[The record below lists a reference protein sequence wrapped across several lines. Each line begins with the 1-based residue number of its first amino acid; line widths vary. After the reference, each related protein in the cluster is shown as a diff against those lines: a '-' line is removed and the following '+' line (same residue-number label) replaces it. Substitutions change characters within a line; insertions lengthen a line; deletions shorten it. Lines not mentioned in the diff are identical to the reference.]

1 MESKQRI
8 TVITGASKGIGKAA
22 AAAFSQSGDR
32 VYDLSRRGETTEI
45 VFHIPC
51 DVTDEAMCKAAI
63 RTVSEREGR
72 IDVLLLNAGF
82 GISGPIETT
91 EIAAMQKQF
100 DVCLFG
106 AMRVLKAALPALRE
120 SKGTILFTSSVAAVT
135 PIPYQAFYS
144 ACKASVN
151 SVVMALRNE
160 LKGTGIRVAAVLPG
174 DVKTD
179 FTAQRL
185 KNPVNEKLYPNEVK
199 SVAKMEHDEQH
210 GMSPDRIAKRFV
222 KLSKQ
227 KNPKPF
233 CSVGVAYSAVCVLI
247 KLLPA
252 RFANWVLGKMYA

>member
-1 MESKQRI
+1 MASERI
-8 TVITGASKGIGKAA
+8 VVITGASKGIGKATA
-22 AAAFSQSGDR
+22 AVFHHAGDR
-32 VYDLSRRGETTEI
+32 VYNLSRSGETTENA
-45 VFHIPC
+45 VHIRC
-51 DVTDEAMCKAAI
+51 DVTDETQCKQAI
-63 RTVSEREGR
+63 ETVLEREGR
-72 IDVLLLNAGF
+72 IDVLILNAGF
-82 GISGPIETT
+82 GISGPVETT
-91 EIAAMQKQF
+91 EIDAIKKQF

-106 AMRVLKAALPALRE
+106 AIRVLKPALPALRE
-120 SKGTILFTSSVAAVT
+120 SKGHVLFTSSVAAVT

-144 ACKASVN
+144 ACKASIN
-151 SVVMALRNE
+151 SVVMALHNE

-179 FTAQRL
+179 FTAQRE
-185 KNPVNEKLYPNEVK
+185 KNPINEKLYPNEVK

-210 GMSPDRIAKRFV
+210 GMSPDRIAKRFYR
-222 KLSKQ
+222 LSLQ